1 MICHN
6 YKTIN
11 NNLEFKNNAKDV
23 ENRIIK
29 VCQMDLL
36 KQLDIVV

>member
-11 NNLEFKNNAKDV
+11 KYLEFKNNAKDV

-29 VCQMDLL
+29 VFQMDLL